1 MATTAG
7 GAGGGGGG
15 ETADTGQY
23 STEPLHCILQG
34 KIFSYNKYL
43 FHINTQ
49 IVRRSPRIIL

>member
-23 STEPLHCILQG
+23 SNEPCIALHFTG
-34 KIFSYNKYL
+34 KDF
-43 FHINTQ
+43 
-49 IVRRSPRIIL
+49 